1 MPASI
6 RRRWITGLR
15 ASLLLVFALGL
26 FWQSLLG
33 PLGDLHEMM
42 EHGGIE
48 TTHPAGLDI
57 HAESAP
63 AEASGAATGEAGI
76 PHVLLH
82 YAHCCGHVLG
92 LPSVA
97 FDYKLPAPAASKL
110 MLPGTARI
118 PAAHLSG
125 PFRPPIQA

>member
-1 MPASI
+1 VSVFLS
-6 RRRWITGLR
+6 RRWISRLR

-42 EHGGIE
+42 EHAGIE
-48 TTHPAGLDI
+48 APHPAGLDI
-57 HAESAP
+57 HAEP
-63 AEASGAATGEAGI
+63 AHDDATGADGI

-82 YAHCCGHVLG
+82 YAHCCGHVLA
-92 LPSVA
+92 LPSAVPG
-97 FDYKLPAPAASKL
+97 YSLPMPAASKL
-110 MLPGTARI
+110 MLPTTARV

>member
-1 MPASI
+1 MHGSLH
-6 RRRWITGLR
+6 RRWIARLR
-15 ASLLLVFALGL
+15 ACLLVVFALGL

-42 EHGGIE
+42 EHAGIE
-48 TTHPAGLDI
+48 TAHPAGLDMQ
-57 HAESAP
+57 AEP
-63 AEASGAATGEAGI
+63 AHDDATGADGI

-82 YAHCCGHVLG
+82 YAHCCGHVLA
-92 LPSVA
+92 LPSIVPG
-97 FDYKLPAPAASKL
+97 YSLSAPATSQL
-110 MLPGTARI
+110 MLSITARI